1 MNYRQYGYHGRPAFR
16 FGPTMTDWVKIL
28 IIVNVAVY
36 LVQMIAGMG
45 FTRMFG
51 LVPADAIGG
60 LRLWQFVT
68 YMFLHGGFFHLL
80 FNMFMLW
87 MFGSELERSW
97 GPEMFIRFYC
107 FTGVGA
113 GALSWIT
120 APSST
125 IPIIGASGALFG
137 ILLAYAMAYPNRQV
151 LVYFLFPVK
160 VKYLV
165 IFLGLMNFFAAV
177 QYSTTG
183 IAHFA
188 HLGGL
193 LFGYIYLRWF
203 GRSTWVSSGSGTR
216 LGAGWWPS
224 GWREAY
230 RKWQVKRRLQVIDLE
245 KKREATRRH
254 EVNVILEKIALEGM
268 ENLTARERKML
279 EEESDNSG
287 MDA

>member
-1 MNYRQYGYHGRPAFR
+1 MNYRQYGYYGRPSFR
-16 FGPTMTDWVKIL
+16 FGPGMTDWVKIL
-28 IIVNVAVY
+28 IIVNAAVF
-36 LVQMIAGMG
+36 LVQMIAGAS

-68 YMFLHGGFFHLL
+68 YMFLHGDFFHIV

-87 MFGSELERSW
+87 MFGSDLERSW
-97 GPEMFIRFYC
+97 GPETFIRFYF

-120 APSST
+120 APNSMT
-125 IPIIGASGALFG
+125 PIIGASGALFG
-137 ILLAYAMAYPNRQV
+137 ILLAYAMAYPDRRV
-151 LVYFLFPVK
+151 FVSFLFPVK

-165 IFLGLMNFFAAV
+165 IFLCVLNLIAAF
-177 QYSTTG
+177 QYTASG

-203 GRSTWVSSGSGTR
+203 GRSTWVSSGSGAAW
-216 LGAGWWPS
+216 GPS
-224 GWREAY
+224 AWGETL
-230 RKWQVKRRLQVIDLE
+230 RKWQTKRRLRVIDLE
-245 KKREATRRH
+245 KKRAAARRH
-254 EVNVILEKIALEGM
+254 EVDVILEKIAREGM
-268 ENLTARERKML
+268 ESLSPRERRIL